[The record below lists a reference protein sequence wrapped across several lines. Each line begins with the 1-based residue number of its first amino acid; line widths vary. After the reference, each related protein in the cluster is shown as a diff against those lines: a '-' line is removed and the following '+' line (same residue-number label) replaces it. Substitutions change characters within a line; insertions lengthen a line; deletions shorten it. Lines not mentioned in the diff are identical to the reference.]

1 MAKSINNW
9 RAFVNL
15 HTKFG
20 AQYPVI
26 MAFTIMK
33 WVYVEQ
39 SQKYKKIIGKS
50 LNKLYHHDKH
60 VTYRLLGL
68 YDKSDEIDVH
78 LTPSSTSLPL
88 KMELLYVFSLVAN
101 QSGLAS
107 LALTATGF
115 MVTTSQACPCRSID
129 NVSQPCVPGCTDNEG
144 IYMPDKLMLEVLL
157 S

>member
-1 MAKSINNW
+1 
-9 RAFVNL
+9 
-15 HTKFG
+15 
-20 AQYPVI
+20 
-26 MAFTIMK
+26 MK
-33 WVYVEQ
+33 YARGW
-39 SQKYKKIIGKS
+39 G
-50 LNKLYHHDKH
+50 
-60 VTYRLLGL
+60 
-68 YDKSDEIDVH
+68 
-78 LTPSSTSLPL
+78 PSLPL